1 MGHFR
6 GCLNDKEILLL
17 SMGDLPFSNR
27 SRGGED
33 GGVGVDQRGLGKH
46 LAGEE
51 GKETAVRM

>member
-1 MGHFR
+1 M
-6 GCLNDKEILLL
+6 NDKEILLL

-33 GGVGVDQRGLGKH
+33 GGVGVNQRGLGKH